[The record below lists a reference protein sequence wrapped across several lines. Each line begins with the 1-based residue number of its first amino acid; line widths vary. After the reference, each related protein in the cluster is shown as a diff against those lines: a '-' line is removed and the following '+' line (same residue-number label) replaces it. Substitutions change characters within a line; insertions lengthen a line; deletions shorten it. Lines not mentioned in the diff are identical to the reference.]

1 MSHIT
6 LSQLTTVLQRIVS
19 WAGQRFAAKNTVSG
33 KLEYADMPVVV
44 LASMGSVLDGTN
56 NPLVAT
62 NDIYFSPAG
71 NGVEARIMR
80 KNAQNPDSK
89 ISDPSSGV
97 IYCNA
102 VTNLLYR
109 WKSSNSTMVPVGGV
123 RSKDITTIV
132 KLASEVAYTEL
143 TTKDSG
149 TLYLIPES

>member
-44 LASMGSVLDGTN
+44 LASMGSALDGTN
-56 NPLVAT
+56 NPLLAT
-62 NDIYFSPAG
+62 NAVYFSPAG

-89 ISDPSSGV
+89 ISDPDSGV

-102 VTNLLYR
+102 TTNLLYR

-123 RSKDITTIV
+123 QSTGVANIV
-132 KLASEVAYTEL
+132 VCASQTDYNNISP
-143 TTKDSG
+143 KDSN
-149 TLYLIPES
+149 TLYLIKE